1 MRKIVSILTAVI
13 FAVGSTSVF
22 AVRYNDVY
30 DGMQYRAAIE
40 NLSDYGIVSGYNG
53 SFNPYG
59 CITRAEAAKIVSLVT
74 GTESDAASKAGL
86 KKFGDV
92 EIGSWYSGYVN
103 AVADNKYILGYPNGD
118 FLPNN
123 NITFAEMTTITL
135 RMLGY
140 NSTVLGQNWPYSY
153 MVKADELGITD
164 GISLNDNDLI
174 SRGQTCQLID
184 NAMKKEIWG
193 TGVKLS
199 SLMSEIEYS
208 DPVVV
213 KSYNPYDALSL
224 LGVSGGN
231 IGNYVIVRDGYSAT
245 VNDIQLYDV
254 IYKSEKNKKIYI
266 YCDKISGI
274 YKEAYPSK
282 ADIEQA
288 DISGEVIE
296 IETQSAKDKLNE
308 SVGAYKL
315 NSRVTALLGKDGK
328 IVDVVDINTAQNDGY
343 GVLISYSEEVSSGTD
358 TKGELSKYI
367 TVLSS
372 SGREVSYETK
382 TDYSKYIGL
391 VGKVTFD
398 SEAMAKFSVA
408 SNTVNLSG
416 VVDKSKNKIGSTY
429 LTSDAVLIEL
439 VYEPETHTGTA
450 VAKKIDIDDIVADEI
465 YKSNVVYALSGGE
478 FGDVSFAVLRNVTN
492 NDYVYGI
499 LTDSSVNT
507 AGMNAMSSYTVTVN
521 GVSNKYSS
529 DFGQGIEKGSPVA
542 MIVENGS
549 LKSIQKLRSSN
560 LGKINAID
568 ETRVKLGSVIYDN
581 AQNVQIYTYNSADG
595 YVSVS
600 FEQAK
605 KYTGSSARAYFDAK
619 SVNGG
624 NVRVLVI
631 YK

>member
-343 GVLISYSEEVSSGTD
+343 GVLLSYSEEVSSGTD